1 MKIQLVA
8 KKLRVELI
16 ITNLYIKGIFCIVKT

>member
-8 KKLRVELI
+8 KKLRIELI
-16 ITNLYIKGIFCIVKT
+16 ITSLYIKGIFCIVKT